1 MPSREAVFNLSV
13 ILENAGFDA
22 KARRRIKLIR
32 HTQKS
37 LKEAYPDYI
46 EYYQAEQKPS
56 TFQNCDYVFSFIGE
70 EGNSARF
77 LGCYKVGGYQ
87 PVSEVLPKLPEK
99 YREIRKKWEDNQ
111 ECVYFDLQKTNILES
126 LQNRLIVQWK
136 NPISWNQW
144 GINDMPVIAISSRKP
159 FPGYESISL
168 TYQELKEIIEEQ
180 NSEWL
185 NPLSKVDGVYLIT
198 TPKGLYV
205 GAAYNAQGIWNRW
218 KEYVDTKHGNH
229 STRLKELVD
238 ENPEICNEFRFSLL
252 KVFPKR
258 STPKD
263 VIDWEN
269 HFMKVLQTRNSP
281 WGMNV
286 NGEKDSCENPP
297 QES

>member
-1 MPSREAVFNLSV
+1 MPNKEKGLSMSSKEAVFNLSV

-32 HTQKS
+32 HPISNKTVKTIYD
-37 LKEAYPDYI
+37 KGYI
-46 EYYQAEQKPS
+46 EIYQCEQYLE
-56 TFQNCDYVFSFIGE
+56 TFRNCDYVFSFIGE
-70 EGNSARF
+70 GGSSARF
-77 LGCYKVGGYQ
+77 IGCYKVGASL
-87 PVSEVLPKLPEK
+87 PASEMRSKIPDDYPDKASFQDDSK
-99 YREIRKKWEDNQ
+99 S
-111 ECVYFDLQKTNILES
+111 VYFDLQKTDILES
-126 LQNRLIVQWK
+126 LQNRLVIRWN
-136 NPISWNQW
+136 NPISWHQW
-144 GINDMPVIAISSRKP
+144 ATNDMPVITISPRIQ
-159 FPGYESISL
+159 FPGYESVSV
-168 TYQELKEIIEEQ
+168 TFQELKEIIEEQ
-180 NSEWL
+180 NADWF
-185 NPLSKVDGVYLIT
+185 NPLSKVDGVYLIA

-281 WGMNV
+281 WGMN
-286 NGEKDSCENPP
+286 EN
-297 QES
+297 